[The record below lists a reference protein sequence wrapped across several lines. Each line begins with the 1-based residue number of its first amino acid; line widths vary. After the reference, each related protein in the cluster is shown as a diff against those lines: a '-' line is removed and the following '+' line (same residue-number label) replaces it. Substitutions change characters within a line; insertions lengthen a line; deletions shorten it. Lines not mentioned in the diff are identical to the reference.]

1 MKTLCSKISNFF
13 GELVDR
19 NVQHRTTSMKDG
31 TMVTRPYSFAWLYA
45 LIFATFF
52 IFFWIFIVSAYFQ
65 TTSLYTLWLRRG
77 NLVSILGDMV
87 ANVEFDY
94 FPSIIEAT
102 LDTIKMA
109 VVGTAIGAALALP
122 VAFLASS
129 NIVKSKFLTG
139 IIKFILSLIRTIPT
153 LMFAYIMTFIFNFGT
168 FAGTLAL
175 LMFTFTIAAKM
186 LYEIIETVDLGSF
199 VAVEAMGASKVKAF
213 WTAILP
219 QILGAFASITLY
231 TFELNIRASAILGF
245 VGAGGIGLLL
255 NTNMGTRQYG
265 KVSLMLIVLLVI
277 VLSVENISRHLR
289 KRFN

>member
-45 LIFATFF
+45 LIFAVFF
-52 IFFWIFIVSAYFQ
+52 ILFWIFIVSAYFR

-139 IIKFILSLIRTIPT
+139 IIKFVLSLIRTIPT

-199 VAVEAMGASKVKAF
+199 VAVEAMGASKIKAF